1 MVKISK
7 MTKMTKISKMTKMT
21 KISKMTK
28 KRRMGGSLTRKNI
41 ASSSKTTLL
50 RNFQREIT
58 INFFEMLLLIKL
70 FHWKT
75 HSYATHKATDD
86 LYSKFNEHMD
96 KFIEVLLGKSGTRI
110 DLMNKKQISLY
121 DLNNQDEL
129 VSKVNS
135 FKGYLVNLTNNKAMK
150 VMTNT
155 DLLNIRD
162 EILGDMN
169 QFLYLLS
176 FK

>member
-1 MVKISK
+1 
-7 MTKMTKISKMTKMT
+7 
-21 KISKMTK
+21 MTK
-28 KRRMGGSLTRKNI
+28 KNTIHSKKTRKNMNMKSSY
-41 ASSSKTTLL
+41 SSSLKTSSVL

-58 INFFEMLLLIKL
+58 VQFFEMLLLIKL
-70 FHWKT
+70 YHWKT

-86 LYSKFNEHMD
+86 LYSKINENMD
-96 KFIEVLLGKSGTRI
+96 KFIEVLLGKSGMRI

-121 DLNNQDEL
+121 DLNNQDQL
-129 VSKVNS
+129 INKINS
-135 FKGYLVNLTNNKAMK
+135 FKGYLVGLTNNKAMK
-150 VMTNT
+150 IMSNT

>member
-1 MVKISK
+1 MTK
-7 MTKMTKISKMTKMT
+7 MTKMTKKHIIHSKK
-21 KISKMTK
+21 
-28 KRRMGGSLTRKNI
+28 TRKNMHMK
-41 ASSSKTTLL
+41 SSSSSSLKTSSVL

-58 INFFEMLLLIKL
+58 VQFFEMLLLIKL
-70 FHWKT
+70 YHWKT

-86 LYSKFNEHMD
+86 LYSKINENMD
-96 KFIEVLLGKSGTRI
+96 KFIEVLLGKSGMRI

-121 DLNNQDEL
+121 DLNNQDQL
-129 VSKVNS
+129 INKINS
-135 FKGYLVNLTNNKAMK
+135 FKGYLVGLTNNKAMK
-150 VMTNT
+150 IMSNT

>member
-1 MVKISK
+1 MTK
-7 MTKMTKISKMTKMT
+7 MTKMTKKNTIHSKK
-21 KISKMTK
+21 
-28 KRRMGGSLTRKNI
+28 TRKNMNMKSS
-41 ASSSKTTLL
+41 SSSKTSSVL
-50 RNFQREIT
+50 RDFQREIT
-58 INFFEMLLLIKL
+58 VQFFEMLLLIKL
-70 FHWKT
+70 YHWKT

-86 LYSKFNEHMD
+86 LYSKINENMD
-96 KFIEVLLGKSGTRI
+96 KFIEVLLGKSGMRI

-121 DLNNQDEL
+121 DLNNQDQL
-129 VSKVNS
+129 INKINS
-135 FKGYLVNLTNNKAMK
+135 FKGYLVGLTNNKAMK
-150 VMTNT
+150 IMSNT

>member
-1 MVKISK
+1 MKISK
-7 MTKMTKISKMTKMT
+7 MSN
-21 KISKMTK
+21 MTK
-28 KRRMGGSLTRKNI
+28 KRRNGGAQTRKNMP
-41 ASSSKTTLL
+41 SSKSSIL

-58 INFFEMLLLIKL
+58 VQFFEMLLLIKL

-96 KFIEVLLGKSGTRI
+96 KFIEVLLGKSGMRI

-129 VSKVNS
+129 VSKVNL
-135 FKGYLVNLTNNKAMK
+135 FKSYLVDLTNNKAMK
-150 VMTNT
+150 IMSNT

>member
-1 MVKISK
+1 
-7 MTKMTKISKMTKMT
+7 MTKMTKISKMTK
-21 KISKMTK
+21 
-28 KRRMGGSLTRKNI
+28 RRMGGAQTRKNMT
-41 ASSSKTTLL
+41 SSKSSKSTMLSS
-50 RNFQREIT
+50 FQREIT
-58 INFFEMLLLIKL
+58 VNFFEMLLLIKL

-96 KFIEVLLGKSGTRI
+96 KFIEVLLGKSGMRI

-129 VSKVNS
+129 VSKINS
-135 FKGYLVNLTNNKAMK
+135 FKGYLVGLTNNKAMK